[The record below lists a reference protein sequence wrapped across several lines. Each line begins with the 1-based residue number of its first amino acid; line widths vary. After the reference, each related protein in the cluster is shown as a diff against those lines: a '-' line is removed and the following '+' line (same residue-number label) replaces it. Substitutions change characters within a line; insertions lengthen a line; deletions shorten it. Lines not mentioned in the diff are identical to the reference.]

1 MHGGGLALAM
11 LAVFGSARLLAE
23 LCERLRQ
30 PGIVGEILAGI
41 LIGPA
46 LLGWVT
52 PDPVLD
58 AFADLGVMF
67 LLFRVGLEVRP
78 SEFAGLGKTAVW
90 VATLGVIAPLLLGWA
105 VMRAFGQPTIE
116 SWFVAAAMVATSV
129 GITARVLEAKRLL
142 AEVSSRTILA
152 AAVIDDVLGLAVL
165 AAVSSLARGG
175 IHWIDL
181 ATTFVLACGFTILVA
196 RWGSRA
202 LSHVMPRLEAGLRG
216 PDARFTLAILLM
228 FGLAVMA
235 VYAGVAAII
244 GAFLAGMA
252 LSGTA
257 EARVHTMTHG
267 VAELFAPF
275 FLAGIGIHL
284 DLISL
289 VDRSTALL
297 AVAILA
303 AAVVSK
309 IVGCGLGALKLG
321 RREALKIGIGMMPR
335 GEVGLVVAQLG
346 LSLAVIPQQ
355 VYGIVVFMSVATTLL
370 APPALDWA
378 YRTGRSTRA

>member
-152 AAVIDDVLGLAVL
+152 AAV
-165 AAVSSLARGG
+165 SSLARGG

-303 AAVVSK
+303 AAVISK